1 MEGMISK
8 EDGKYVFD
16 SKQTLTVLYHNN
28 MSKQNTTKMQHN
40 NSLHIRGNKSK
51 LK

>member
-16 SKQTLTVLYHNN
+16 SEQTLTVLYHNN
-28 MSKQNTTKMQHN
+28 VKTKYN
-40 NSLHIRGNKSK
+40 
-51 LK
+51 